1 MEPTVT
7 IRRAPRRRSTHG
19 LTLVETLVAVT
30 VLGVIL
36 AVAAPSLRDL
46 MERRRVIAAATELA
60 SMINYAKAE
69 AAKQRGGGSDNG
81 FTLHLEP
88 PDDAS
93 TSCARLTTNSVGDTC
108 GCDVAKADVCVNS
121 TSSII
126 REFVLDRDTGVS
138 FEAAADDWG
147 DSNRAITFQR
157 NNYFGF
163 VKNLRLTATGRH
175 SGAQLRVEFNSVG
188 RVHICSPSNTIGG
201 YPSCG

>member
-1 MEPTVT
+1 
-7 IRRAPRRRSTHG
+7 
-19 LTLVETLVAVT
+19 

-93 TSCARLTTNSVGDTC
+93 TSCVRLTTT
-108 GCDVAKADVCVNS
+108 
-121 TSSII
+121 
-126 REFVLDRDTGVS
+126 
-138 FEAAADDWG
+138 
-147 DSNRAITFQR
+147 
-157 NNYFGF
+157 
-163 VKNLRLTATGRH
+163 
-175 SGAQLRVEFNSVG
+175 
-188 RVHICSPSNTIGG
+188 
-201 YPSCG
+201 